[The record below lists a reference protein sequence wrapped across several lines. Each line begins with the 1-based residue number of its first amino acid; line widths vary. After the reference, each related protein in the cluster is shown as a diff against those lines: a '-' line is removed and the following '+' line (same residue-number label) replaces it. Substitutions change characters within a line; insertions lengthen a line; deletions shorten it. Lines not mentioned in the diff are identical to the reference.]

1 MNRKYNH
8 LYAIPYYLWLGLF
21 VILPLVLV
29 LGSSF
34 FDIHGNFT
42 LANYAEYFSSINYI
56 KMTMN
61 SFIYA
66 GLLTIITLALSY
78 PMAYL
83 LSKTKHRQLWML
95 LVLLPTWINLLLK
108 AYAFIGLLS
117 QTGSVNQFLT
127 FMGIGPKQ
135 LLFTD
140 AAFLLVAGYIEL
152 PFMIMPI
159 YNSTING
166 ILARLC
172 KKANV
177 STITI
182 HGLRHTHASLLLFA
196 GVSIASV
203 ARRLGH
209 SSMTTTQHTYLHI
222 IQELENQDTD
232 IVMRHLAGLC

>member
-1 MNRKYNH
+1 
-8 LYAIPYYLWLGLF
+8 
-21 VILPLVLV
+21 
-29 LGSSF
+29 
-34 FDIHGNFT
+34 
-42 LANYAEYFSSINYI
+42 
-56 KMTMN
+56 MN

-159 YNSTING
+159 YNS
-166 ILARLC
+166 
-172 KKANV
+172 
-177 STITI
+177 ITEI
-182 HGLRHTHASLLLFA
+182 PHSLMEASSDLGASKWATLRRACLPT
-196 GVSIASV
+196 VY
-203 ARRLGH
+203 ARRAFRDSGGLYSVLVPLHVDSSHWWEPGHYLGD
-209 SSMTTTQHTYLHI
+209 S
-222 IQELENQDTD
+222 
-232 IVMRHLAGLC
+232 R

>member
-159 YNSTING
+159 YNSITEIPRGWAYCRRRKAEGTWCKWIMCGFRNG
-166 ILARLC
+166 LMICLEKNNYLFQYRMNLA
-172 KKANV
+172 K
-177 STITI
+177 
-182 HGLRHTHASLLLFA
+182 
-196 GVSIASV
+196 
-203 ARRLGH
+203 
-209 SSMTTTQHTYLHI
+209 
-222 IQELENQDTD
+222 NQTN
-232 IVMRHLAGLC
+232 GN